1 MAFVGMRWLL
11 KQAVNIAGIGENT
24 TAANVCNLWDK
35 VIAEKFG
42 ENFKKKTKAM
52 KFKDGI
58 LEVRAESPAFAQEL
72 ELSKQEIID
81 EINRKDGQNILF
93 RIRFVA

>member
-1 MAFVGMRWLL
+1 MAFVGMKWLL

-24 TAANVCNLWDK
+24 KAANICNLWDK
-35 VIAEKFG
+35 VVAEKFG
-42 ENFKKKTKAM
+42 EGFSAKVKAI

-58 LEVRAESPAFAQEL
+58 LEVRAASSAFAQEL
-72 ELSKQEIID
+72 ELLKQEIID
-81 EINRKDGQNILF
+81 EINRKEGQNILF